1 MPQHSADTILDR
13 QQDFLHFGMDFLLGC
28 IRHACGDSCIHF
40 RIVCISRHRVDPF
53 FNEAEISLLI
63 TPGKNV
69 DFDPA
74 FINTE
79 GISLTR
85 CKIQQLRRIAIHE
98 GHGQRIALHPSERIL
113 LNAGQTAFQDEIFQV
128 SGIGEGSLT
137 DTIQAPAIQ
146 QSQCFIIQINRGLVG
161 RRTDQRNIISPY
173 TIRIELR
180 GFLHLRFCAKH
191 GADIVLY
198 IHQLLF
204 DHRIGF
210 GIQILPGSTEHQ
222 VHHGVVPQIH
232 VAGRI
237 RYVHAA
243 EQRIAPF
250 LYIRRCK
257 IVSGLPCGYDVNP
270 LQRILPRPFI
280 VKGKRGGCTECQ
292 KLRYIAEIRNRDI
305 LQRTAFTEQTGVYAA
320 VIFKAPGNGN
330 TGQAPAVHERVHIQ
344 ALYIAVQ
351 HQLRDICAL
360 EGRLTDQADG
370 CIDLALQTGIGKHI
384 IINIL
389 QVRQFIPVDGKRAL
403 GTVKRLIEQLYR
415 PLRQGK
421 LPFGVPAGTQTE
433 PVLAIAR
440 AVQHFRAADIY
451 NIVARYAGPLIKVCP
466 VLTIADS
473 PGRGIHH
480 RCRCSRA
487 DRIPAHIDG
496 RRVGRDKVQ
505 RGTVIKR
512 RIADR
517 RLFFRINHDA
527 LQIGAAVKRL
537 CADIGQ
543 RFRQKRPLQL
553 LTACK
558 RTVRQCGHRQRIA
571 VCSLNRAV
579 KRGCV
584 RVTDHQHNLRAA
596 LVRVVGLAPAVGLQD
611 DCADFRNACRV
622 KLCLHV
628 LSLCL
633 QRAQNGIYI
642 AVFKAV
648 RGDGD
653 LVSAHRQHNIFDILC
668 VRKRLRTDGV
678 DAARQSII
686 PGLCLHTGE
695 RFDLALGVVLQISTI
710 VCFPPA
716 VRGCNAR
723 TRAIQRSFVTA
734 HKSVICVRLHNNNA
748 AVHTA
753 EVDFRQVAGSF
764 RLQDQ
769 SGHLC
774 CVRQRHLLY
783 IFRNGQL
790 GHVIRNAEVR
800 TAVRIGKNTVR
811 SCGIRRAVRIHN
823 IALPD
828 RDALYGCLCTFRLF
842 AVVFRVDI
850 LHRIRNF
857 DVINLMQGVFR
868 AHIHCLHILRYL
880 EHTAGIVLIAGKRLH
895 VNGFLGRRK
904 LRYADRQIRLG
915 LVQKSRCKTV
925 FGIAP
930 GTGYRAGIRVIPA
943 DFNLHR
949 IVIRQRNHI
958 RRLDNMTARR
968 RMIHPRNQPAVLLPA
983 GEQRG
988 QTFLSQQTS
997 LIAVQVDYLAL
1008 IIRIKAGVSIWIE
1021 KNIVVKL
1028 CIFIVFRQPAVE
1040 DEDAVSLQRVGNIRV
1055 VLPRASCTEAVRR
1068 TDFDLGRIA
1077 RNLIQSLII
1086 FSGCL
1091 IKEAE
1096 EGIADP
1102 DAVDTDEHAEMHIV
1116 AVCILQVA
1124 PVVKIAAVL
1133 LYIYIGFQGVINLA
1147 SRDVFLT
1154 GVQRRRV
1161 CISRTILRLLNNNL
1175 RGRAVLYLSFIIR
1188 RTGLIVLTNQTG
1200 TGFSGF
1206 RILHGIRNGAALY

>member
-1 MPQHSADTILDR
+1 M
-13 QQDFLHFGMDFLLGC
+13 
-28 IRHACGDSCIHF
+28 
-40 RIVCISRHRVDPF
+40 
-53 FNEAEISLLI
+53 
-63 TPGKNV
+63 
-69 DFDPA
+69 
-74 FINTE
+74 
-79 GISLTR
+79 
-85 CKIQQLRRIAIHE
+85 
-98 GHGQRIALHPSERIL
+98 
-113 LNAGQTAFQDEIFQV
+113 
-128 SGIGEGSLT
+128 
-137 DTIQAPAIQ
+137 
-146 QSQCFIIQINRGLVG
+146 
-161 RRTDQRNIISPY
+161 
-173 TIRIELR
+173 
-180 GFLHLRFCAKH
+180 
-191 GADIVLY
+191 
-198 IHQLLF
+198 
-204 DHRIGF
+204 
-210 GIQILPGSTEHQ
+210 
-222 VHHGVVPQIH
+222 
-232 VAGRI
+232 
-237 RYVHAA
+237 
-243 EQRIAPF
+243 
-250 LYIRRCK
+250 
-257 IVSGLPCGYDVNP
+257 NP

-280 VKGKRGGCTECQ
+280 VKGKRRGCTECQ

-320 VIFKAPGNGN
+320 VIFKAPCNGN
-330 TGQAPAVHERVHIQ
+330 TGQAPAVRERVHIQ

-370 CIDLALQTGIGKHI
+370 CIDLALQTGTGKRI
-384 IINIL
+384 IVNIL
-389 QVRQFIPVDGKRAL
+389 QVRQFTPVDGKRAFVS
-403 GTVKRLIEQLYR
+403 VKRLIEQLHR
-415 PLRQGK
+415 LLRQGK
-421 LPFGVPAGTQTE
+421 LPLGVPAGTQTE

-451 NIVARYAGPLIKVCP
+451 NIVARYAGLLIEVCP
-466 VLTIADS
+466 VRTVAAP
-473 PGRGIHH
+473 PGRGIQH

-487 DRIPAHIDG
+487 DRILAHIDG

-537 CADIGQ
+537 CTDIGQ

-553 LTACK
+553 LAACK
-558 RTVRQCGHRQRIA
+558 RTVRQCGHRQRAA

-579 KRGCV
+579 KLGCI

-611 DCADFRNACRV
+611 DCLHIGITCLV
-622 KLCLHV
+622 KLRLHV

-695 RFDLALGVVLQISTI
+695 RFDLALGVVLQISAI

-716 VRGCNAR
+716 VRRCNAR

-811 SCGIRRAVRIHN
+811 SCGIRRAVCIHD

-828 RDALYGCLCTFRLF
+828 RDALYGCLCAFRLF

-868 AHIHCLHILRYL
+868 AHIHRLHILRYL
-880 EHTAGIVLIAGKRLH
+880 EHTAGIALIAGKRLH

-915 LVQKSRCKTV
+915 LIQKSRCKTV
-925 FGIAP
+925 FCIALR
-930 GTGYRAGIRVIPA
+930 TGYRAGIRVIPA
-943 DFNLHR
+943 DFDLHR

-1055 VLPRASCTEAVRR
+1055 VLPCASCTEAVRR

-1102 DAVDTDEHAEMHIV
+1102 DAVNTDEHAEMHIV

-1133 LYIYIGFQGVINLA
+1133 IYIYIGFQGVINLA

-1161 CISRTILRLLNNNL
+1161 CISQTILRLLNNNL

-1188 RTGLIVLTNQTG
+1188 RTSLIVLTNQTG
-1200 TGFSGF
+1200 TGLSGF
-1206 RILHGIRNGAALY
+1206 RILHGIRNGAALYGWRGSRAAAIRIVRTAAARLARLIIIPRPARRRRLPRGIRRIGLCRGCRAAIAARIFSRAGAAVSGHNGSRAARSAADDDIRAAAVIRHVVYGIAGAARRHARVRRAARNRERVGEILLHALALEHEIRTAVVLRAAGIVRAAVLLPKLAVVLFCRAVAALYVLIVVKMHLIGIEAAFRIRGVKMIARAVRRNAQNRARCQRCGGCCTEYGFGQYCPRQQNLIQLSHQFPLSLLCRNLPILRCSA